1 MTKCLCVKPPPY
13 FNPAQ
18 HVCVCACVYY
28 KHQVFMLV
36 RGEEDTPIT
45 LEFGRA
51 GGKYKIT
58 LYRKG
63 ADYDAARRGNSRN
76 SQ

>member
-1 MTKCLCVKPPPY
+1 MHIYT
-13 FNPAQ
+13 
-18 HVCVCACVYY
+18 
-28 KHQVFMLV
+28 QVFMLV
-36 RGEEDTPIT
+36 RGLEDTPIT

-51 GGKYKIT
+51 GGKYKIA

-63 ADYDAARRGNSRN
+63 ADYEGARRANSRN

>member
-1 MTKCLCVKPPPY
+1 
-13 FNPAQ
+13 
-18 HVCVCACVYY
+18 
-28 KHQVFMLV
+28 MLV
-36 RGEEDTPIT
+36 RGQEDTPIT

>member
-1 MTKCLCVKPPPY
+1 MC
-13 FNPAQ
+13 
-18 HVCVCACVYY
+18 VCVYC

-36 RGEEDTPIT
+36 RGQEDTPIT

>member
-1 MTKCLCVKPPPY
+1 MHIHVNISPY
-13 FNPAQ
+13 IYTRM
-18 HVCVCACVYY
+18 HIYT
-28 KHQVFMLV
+28 QVFMLV
-36 RGEEDTPIT
+36 RGLEDTPIT

-63 ADYDAARRGNSRN
+63 ADYEGARRANSRN